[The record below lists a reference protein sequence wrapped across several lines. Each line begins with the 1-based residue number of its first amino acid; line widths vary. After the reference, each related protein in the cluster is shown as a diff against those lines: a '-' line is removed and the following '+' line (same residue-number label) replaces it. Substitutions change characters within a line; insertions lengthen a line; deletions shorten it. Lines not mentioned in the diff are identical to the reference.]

1 MENEL
6 SELVKRHK
14 DHNDGVLAV
23 KSLGDEID
31 DAEETL
37 SAPATKIQNKEGGET
52 SRLFGSIK
60 ETTPV
65 AYKQETQR
73 TSNIPSDN
81 NAPSST
87 YAGDYIDNTPEPP
100 GGYKTAGEVDAAL
113 NFPHPFRLVC
123 FFDPDVI
130 SGHTTIYPWQR
141 DVLLDFGH
149 RKGTIAKP
157 HKHVVLASN
166 GSGKDKYII
175 APFAIWFTLCKVRS
189 RVIITT
195 ASGTQLTSQ
204 TEPYIKDLAEKV
216 NNYFGQ
222 EVFRIRQ
229 RYIKCMLTGS
239 EIRMFATDESGK
251 AEGYHPIDARAE
263 MAIIVNEGKS
273 VTEDIHRA
281 LRRCTGYNY
290 WLEISSAGEP
300 KGFLYK
306 AFTDLRLSFNS
317 HRITS
322 YDCPHIP
329 VEDIEQ
335 DKVLDGENSAF
346 FRSKHLSLF
355 TSIGGEIVIEIELIN
370 DCIANPPQY
379 SLFGNKWARRI
390 GLDLAA
396 GGDENAI
403 VETIGNKCVFE
414 DGFRD
419 TNTVNAASRINDI
432 LLKRKVP
439 KNHPHIYADD
449 GGVGRSIIDMLV
461 NIYGWNIQRIMN
473 QWPALGNKKQYGNR
487 GAENWYRCKRIIEE
501 KCFDISSL
509 SEKCRE
515 QLSNRHYKK
524 TLTGGRIFLMQ
535 KKEEIA
541 EGNVSPDRADAF
553 ILSLTGL
560 TVEDFISATD
570 KAALPVADSR
580 NKQQFKTPQEVE
592 EHWEN
597 TETYAEYEKNQKEG
611 KRIFGSLTAAMR
623 N

>member
-1 MENEL
+1 MEDEL
-6 SELVKRHK
+6 AALVERHRK
-14 DHNDGVLAV
+14 QDDGVLAV
-23 KSLGDEID
+23 QSLGDD
-31 DAEETL
+31 RSDAEETL
-37 SAPATKIQNKEGGET
+37 LITPDPSQIPNNGGDTFGLGSNTSDIANQRQPAPNTDSK
-52 SRLFGSIK
+52 S
-60 ETTPV
+60 
-65 AYKQETQR
+65 
-73 TSNIPSDN
+73 
-81 NAPSST
+81 PSST
-87 YAGDYIDNTPEPP
+87 YAGDYIDNTPEPE
-100 GGYKTAGEVDAAL
+100 GGYKAVGQLDATL
-113 NFPHPFRLVC
+113 DFPHPFRLLC
-123 FFDPDVI
+123 FFDPDVAD
-130 SGHTTIYPWQR
+130 GHTTIYPWQR
-141 DVLLDFGH
+141 DILIELGTN
-149 RKGTIAKP
+149 KGTIAAP
-157 HKHVVLASN
+157 QKHVVLASN

-175 APFAIWFTLCKVRS
+175 SPFAIWFTLCKVRS

-216 NNYFGQ
+216 NAWFGQ
-222 EVFRIRQ
+222 EIFKIRQ
-229 RYIKCMLTGS
+229 RYIKCILTGS

-251 AEGYHPIDARAE
+251 AEGYHPIDGRAE

-290 WLEISSAGEP
+290 WLEISSSGEP
-300 KGFLYK
+300 KGFLYN
-306 AFTDLRLSFNS
+306 AFSKNELRFKT

-329 VEDIEQ
+329 LEDIEQ
-335 DKVLDGENSAF
+335 DKILDGENSAF

-355 TSIGGEIVIEIELIN
+355 TSIGGEIVIELELLD
-370 DCIANPPQY
+370 DCLLNPPKY
-379 SLFGNKWARRI
+379 SLVGAKWIRRI

-403 VETIGNKCVFE
+403 VETLGNRVVYE

-419 TNTVNAASRINDI
+419 TNTVNAAQRINDI
-432 LLKRKVP
+432 LLKRKIP

-461 NIYGWNIQRIMN
+461 NIHGWNIQRIMN

-501 KCFDISSL
+501 KCFDVSTL
-509 SEKCRE
+509 SVKCRE
-515 QLSNRHYKK
+515 QLVNRHYKK

-541 EGNVSPDRADAF
+541 NGSASPDRADAF

-560 TVEDFISATD
+560 TVEDFIDATD
-570 KAALPVADSR
+570 KHALLEEDARSKER
-580 NKQQFKTPQEVE
+580 FKTPQEVE
-592 EHWEN
+592 QHYEDN
-597 TETYAEYEKNQKEG
+597 ITYAEYEKNQQPA
-611 KRIFGSLTAAMR
+611 KRIYGSLTAAMR